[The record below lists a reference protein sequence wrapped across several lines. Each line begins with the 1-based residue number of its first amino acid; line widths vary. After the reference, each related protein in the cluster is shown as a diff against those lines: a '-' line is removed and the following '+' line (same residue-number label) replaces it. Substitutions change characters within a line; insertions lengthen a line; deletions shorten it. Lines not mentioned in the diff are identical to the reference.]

1 MSICAILIPL
11 KRNFHPR
18 SDLSIITKMITAH
31 NRLASRASKRITRA
45 RDRVFLGEETGRR
58 KVALASVLRCQ
69 RGTRSRF
76 SRHSKPLLEDCASS
90 RGCIFFFFSFQPCV
104 TRLSSPF
111 NSTRETRIICG
122 RDPINEIK
130 STTLS
135 FFFFSRGDR
144 GFLIMRPR
152 DSRAA
157 AAPIE

>member
-1 MSICAILIPL
+1 MSICTILIPL

-18 SDLSIITKMITAH
+18 SDLSIITKMIAAH

-45 RDRVFLGEETGRR
+45 RNRVFPGEETGRR
-58 KVALASVLRCQ
+58 KVALASVLRYQ

-90 RGCIFFFFSFQPCV
+90 RGCIFFFFFSSFQPCV

-122 RDPINEIK
+122 RDPLERNKE
-130 STTLS
+130 TLS
-135 FFFFSRGDR
+135 FFPRGDR

>member
-18 SDLSIITKMITAH
+18 SDLSIITKMIAAH

-45 RDRVFLGEETGRR
+45 RDRVFPGEETGRR
-58 KVALASVLRCQ
+58 KVALASVLRYQ

-122 RDPINEIK
+122 THSNEIK

-135 FFFFSRGDR
+135 FFPRGDR